1 MGCMNG
7 ENNKLSLA
15 EEKRR
20 DIFEVI
26 EKIKDEETLSF
37 IYKIV
42 IRLMD

>member
-1 MGCMNG
+1 MNG

-20 DIFEVI
+20 EIFEAI
-26 EKIKDEETLSF
+26 EEIKDEETLSF

-42 IRLMD
+42 IRLLY

>member
-1 MGCMNG
+1 MNG

-20 DIFEVI
+20 EIFEII
-26 EKIKDEETLSF
+26 EKIEDEETLSF

-42 IRLMD
+42 IRLMY